1 MKTMQRMHKQQHNA
15 KNENRNMMRRTKIKE
30 MKKFMTKMKH
40 TQTSLLLAKKTYQK
54 KKTKTLT

>member
-1 MKTMQRMHKQQHNA
+1 MQRMHKQQHNA
-15 KNENRNMMRRTKIKE
+15 KNENRNMMQRTKIKE

-54 KKTKTLT
+54 KKN

>member
-54 KKTKTLT
+54 KKN